1 MRILQINVTVN
12 SGSTGRIAEEIGN
25 VLLENNHESYIA
37 FGRGIGIS
45 NSHLIRI
52 GNKLDNYIHGAKT
65 LLTDK
70 HCFYSKSAT
79 KKLIEQIKV
88 IKPDAI
94 CLHNLHGYY
103 IQIEVL
109 FDFLKETQ
117 IPVLWTLFDAWS
129 FTGHCTYFDDIDC
142 KKWQSHCNNCPKHK
156 NYPSS
161 WVDNSY
167 ANFEEKKRIFN
178 SINKMEIVTHSGW
191 LESLVKNSF
200 LKDFKV
206 HVTPSAINLQQFKP
220 TNSKLREKYALKNK
234 KVLLGCASIW
244 TNRKGYA
251 DFIHLSEKIDD
262 EFIIVMIGLNAKEI
276 KGLPKK
282 IIGLQRTESIVELA
296 QWYSLAYAFVNPTSQ
311 DNFPTTNL
319 EALAC
324 GTPVIT
330 YNTGGSPEA
339 IDNKTGFV
347 VEKGNI
353 QGIMDSLNQLATL
366 NKEDISAA
374 CRLRAELLFDKRT
387 RYLDYLNILEGLIG
401 GRNV

>member
-25 VLLENNHESYIA
+25 VLLENKHESYIA
-37 FGRGIGIS
+37 YGRGSSKS
-45 NSHLIRI
+45 NSQLVRI
-52 GNKLDNYIHGAKT
+52 GNTLDNFIHGAQT

-79 KKLIEQIKV
+79 KKLIKQIKV

-109 FDFLKETQ
+109 FDFLKESQ
-117 IPVLWTLFDAWS
+117 IPVLWTLFDAWA

-161 WVDNSY
+161 WVDNSFS
-167 ANFEEKKRIFN
+167 NFEEKKRIFN
-178 SINKMEIVTHSGW
+178 SITKMEIVTHSVW
-191 LESLVKNSF
+191 LENLLKNSF

-220 TNSKLREKYALKNK
+220 TNSNLKEKFGLENK
-234 KVLLGCASIW
+234 KVLLGCANIW
-244 TNRKGYA
+244 TNRKGYL
-251 DFIHLSEKIDD
+251 DFIKLSEKIDD
-262 EFIIVMIGLNAKEI
+262 EFIIVMVGLNAKEI
-276 KGLPKK
+276 NGLPKK
-282 IIGLQRTESIVELA
+282 IIGLQRTESIEELA
-296 QWYSLAYAFVNPTSQ
+296 QWYSLAFAFVNLTSQ

-330 YNTGGSPEA
+330 YDTGGSPEA
-339 IDNKTGFV
+339 ISTKTGFV
-347 VEKGNI
+347 VEKGNVD
-353 QGIMDSLNQLATL
+353 GIVSALNVLKTL
-366 NKEDISAA
+366 NNEEVSIA
-374 CRLRAELLFDKRT
+374 CRQRAEQLFDKRL
-387 RYLDYLNILEGLIG
+387 RYLDYLNILEALISKT
-401 GRNV
+401 NV

>member
-1 MRILQINVTVN
+1 MRILQINVNVN

-25 VLLENNHESYIA
+25 VLKENNHESFIA
-37 FGRGIGIS
+37 YGRGSGNSSSKLIKIGS
-45 NSHLIRI
+45 
-52 GNKLDNYIHGAKT
+52 KFDNYLHGAKT
-65 LLTDK
+65 FLTDR
-70 HCFYSKSAT
+70 HCFYSKLAT

-94 CLHNLHGYY
+94 CLLNLHGYY
-103 IQIEVL
+103 IHIKVL
-109 FDFLKETQ
+109 FDFLNEAQ
-117 IPVLWTLFDAWS
+117 IPVLWTLFDTWA

-167 ANFEEKKRIFN
+167 KNFEEKKNIFN
-178 SINKMEIVTHSGW
+178 SINRMEIVTHSVW
-191 LESLVKNSF
+191 LENLVKNSF

-220 TNSKLREKYALKNK
+220 TRTNLREKYGLGNK
-234 KVLLGCASIW
+234 KILLGCASIW
-244 TNRKGYA
+244 TNRKGYY
-251 DFIHLSEKIDD
+251 DFNQLSEKIDD

-276 KGLPKK
+276 NDLPKK
-282 IIGLQRTESIVELA
+282 IIGLQRTESIDELA
-296 QWYSLAYAFVNPTSQ
+296 QWYSLAFVFVNPTSQ

-330 YNTGGSPEA
+330 YDTGGSPEA
-339 IDNKTGFV
+339 INTKTGFV
-347 VEKGNI
+347 IEKGNVD
-353 QGIMDSLNQLATL
+353 GIVSAINILNTL
-366 NKEDISAA
+366 NYEEISLA
-374 CRLRAELLFDKRT
+374 CRERAEQMFDKRV
-387 RYLDYLNILEGLIG
+387 RYLDYLKILNDLIANTNG
-401 GRNV
+401 